1 MGGKIQQTIF
11 AIFAHRRVQKNVH
24 PFLKGIWHTPADCWG
39 YLHDTAGSPPASFA
53 LFESLGYAVMHVSK
67 YGNMILHSVSEK
79 NIYIESIVHS
89 FNCQVELPNERRN
102 RSVIYI
108 RPPPLPFV
116 ALLLLSNAPN
126 NSQTSSRRPQF
137 HRKHIPSETSIYRG
151 CFRGFLW
158 TSQFNLHS

>member
-1 MGGKIQQTIF
+1 M
-11 AIFAHRRVQKNVH
+11 R
-24 PFLKGIWHTPADCWG
+24 
-39 YLHDTAGSPPASFA
+39 
-53 LFESLGYAVMHVSK
+53 VSK
-67 YGNMILHSVSEK
+67 YGNMIVHSVSEK

-102 RSVIYI
+102 GSVIYI

-151 CFRGFLW
+151 CFHGFL
-158 TSQFNLHS
+158 